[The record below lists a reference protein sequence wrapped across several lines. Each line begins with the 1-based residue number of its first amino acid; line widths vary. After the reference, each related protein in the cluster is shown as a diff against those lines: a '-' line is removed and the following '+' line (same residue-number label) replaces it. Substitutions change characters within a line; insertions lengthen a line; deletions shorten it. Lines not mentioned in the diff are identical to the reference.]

1 MSVRCLPACHSPP
14 PPCSSWCMQ
23 NMRRSSKRRGHSKKP
38 GRPIY
43 RWCVCIIACTA
54 SRASCVRPLTRLP
67 NCHHPPKLQLLLHG
81 RPSTFI
87 RLDGRTDGWRMN
99 GRGQGNE
106 EKGWGEGQSSLSAVA
121 NCIHRTCNL
130 VHVLRTIPYI
140 YVHARWMHFLLI
152 FRASNSSRSFV
163 GFKKDKN
170 TQREAEI
177 LRPPQQFDL
186 YYVHMSVD
194 FFLLFLCAQPTTSAR
209 SASIPPKTVLHTVW

>member
-1 MSVRCLPACHSPP
+1 
-14 PPCSSWCMQ
+14 
-23 NMRRSSKRRGHSKKP
+23 
-38 GRPIY
+38 
-43 RWCVCIIACTA
+43 
-54 SRASCVRPLTRLP
+54 
-67 NCHHPPKLQLLLHG
+67 
-81 RPSTFI
+81 
-87 RLDGRTDGWRMN
+87 MN

-186 YYVHMSVD
+186 YYVHMSED

-209 SASIPPKTVLHTVW
+209 SASIPPKTVLHTV